1 MNKIFKKTFKFSLV
15 TALIIALS
23 ATTVFGEEFIGR
35 AEILL
40 SSDGEYQAVRLV
52 PEIYNHLNRN
62 LSDIL
67 IKDEAGNVLPYFIN
81 SYDIVAGNRLTIT
94 TPLVLVYSF
103 IYEGDSFF
111 DYKVETITNRDTLA
125 TSLLIQ
131 TNSNMFAKSIELWG
145 SHDGAEWRFVQHDSL
160 YRVDGSEKLAIY
172 FSTVQRYTHYRI
184 KIPNDGNNDLL
195 INGMVLE
202 YSRHAVEQNFFS
214 EPFQPAFDIV
224 QDGRN
229 TVIELHG
236 LRNVRINEL
245 TIHTNSRFQRPVSF
259 ANGRTQELYN
269 LNFASGGQYYRNLT
283 LNFGGYSGQKDI
295 MPVTIHNGDNIP
307 IDIENITLTYF
318 ADEIIFEVGS
328 GTSATLFFG
337 NSSITRP
344 PVYDIVNYKAFILTA
359 GYEVLPFQN
368 IVFTEEIIVE
378 PRDFSFVFNIVLVA
392 ISVLLGFVILIR
404 LRRQKG

>member
-1 MNKIFKKTFKFSLV
+1 MSKIFRKAFKFSLAA
-15 TALIIALS
+15 ALIIALS
-23 ATTVFGEEFIGR
+23 ATNVFGEEFIGR

-62 LSDIL
+62 LADIL
-67 IKDEAGNVLPYFIN
+67 IKDEAGNILPYFIN
-81 SYDIVAGNRLTIT
+81 SYDIFVSDALTIT

-111 DYKVETITNRDTLA
+111 DYKVETVSNRDTLA
-125 TSLLIQ
+125 TSLLVQ
-131 TNSNMFAKSIELWG
+131 TSSSMFAKSIELWG
-145 SHDGAEWRFVQHDSL
+145 SHDGIEWSFVQRDSL
-160 YRVDGSEKLAIY
+160 YRVDGSEKLTIY

-202 YSRHAVEQNFFS
+202 YSQHAVEQNFFS
-214 EPFQPAFDIV
+214 EPFQPTFDIV

-269 LNFASGGQYYRNLT
+269 LNFASGGQYYRSLT
-283 LNFGGYSGQKDI
+283 LNFGGYSEQQNI
-295 MPVTIHNGDNIP
+295 MTVTIHNGDNSP

-318 ADEIIFEVGS
+318 ADEIVFEAGS
-328 GTSATLFFG
+328 GAFATLFFG

-344 PVYDIVNYKAFILTA
+344 PVYDIVNYKAFILNA
-359 GYEVLPFQN
+359 GYEVLPFQS
-368 IVFTEEIIVE
+368 IVFTEEIILE

-392 ISVLLGFVILIR
+392 ISILLGFVILIR